1 MNDTKR
7 SFHIAIAI
15 GLIAA
20 VTAVLAYN
28 FWWVPRWE
36 ANNTWVLEEGWV
48 AVFFEDGLVDHALEV
63 SGRYPNYVQP
73 NVILTS
79 NDFNESIDFAV
90 NLANYIRS
98 VPGGDE
104 LDYFHIAEVLTA
116 GFIMGWY
123 EEMYRF
129 THQIIWDLTYAHS
142 TQHLHD

>member
-1 MNDTKR
+1 MNDARER
-7 SFHIAIAI
+7 SFHIAKII
-15 GLIAA
+15 GVIAA
-20 VTAVLAYN
+20 IILVLAYN
-28 FWWVPRWE
+28 LWWIPRWE

-48 AVFFEDGLVDHALEV
+48 AVFFEDGLVDHALQA
-63 SGRYPNYVQP
+63 GRYPNYVQP
-73 NVILTS
+73 DVILTS
-79 NDFNESIDFAV
+79 SDFNGSIDFAV

-142 TQHLHD
+142 TQHLGD